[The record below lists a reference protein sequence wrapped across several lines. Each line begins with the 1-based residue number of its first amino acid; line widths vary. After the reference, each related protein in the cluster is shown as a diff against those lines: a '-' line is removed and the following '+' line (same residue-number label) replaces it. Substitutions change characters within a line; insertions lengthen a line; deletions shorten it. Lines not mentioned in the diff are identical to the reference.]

1 MQFLTTSE
9 MRKPEAWEST
19 HLDKALITSHGKPIA
34 VILPVTGDDL
44 EETLEMI
51 SRIEA
56 MRALRHL
63 HVQARQNGIETMRV
77 ADINREIAASRKE
90 RRERKP
96 RRAHRA

>member
-34 VILPVTGDDL
+34 LILPVTGDDL

-56 MRALRHL
+56 MRALRHM
-63 HVQARQNGIETMRV
+63 QIKARQIGVDTMSA
-77 ADINREIAASRKE
+77 ADIDREIAASRKE
-90 RRERKP
+90 RSERKP
-96 RRAHRA
+96 RRAHRS